1 METKE
6 LEALIKLQEIS
17 DGKIKMPEKMA
28 SMFKQRFGTII
39 ELGEVGLNYDVFS
52 KGFDFLFLT
61 QNGYDGYDVY
71 RIETSFIFE
80 ALEDVLKKDL
90 ENYNDLNI
98 N

>member
-1 METKE
+1 MENKE

-17 DGKIKMPEKMA
+17 YGKIKMPEKMA

-52 KGFDFLFLT
+52 KGFDFLFVT
-61 QNGYDGYDVY
+61 QNSYDSYDIY

-80 ALEDVLKKDL
+80 ALEDVLETKLENTNDL
-90 ENYNDLNI
+90 EI